1 MSEDMAKEIR
11 IQEELAESILSNSR
25 AEASKIVAEARTSAE
40 QSVKEAKQ
48 KYHRFFRDEIALA
61 EKEAESEAQVVLEK
75 GQQDAELF
83 YNENRQFVGVVND
96 WLIKEVM
103 MTYGVS

>member
-11 IQEELAESILSNSR
+11 IQEELASNILSDAK
-25 AEASKIVAEARTSAE
+25 AEASKRVAEARTSAE

-48 KYHRFFRDEIALA
+48 KYHRFFRDEIARA
-61 EKEAESEAQVVLEK
+61 EKEAESEARLVLEK
-75 GQQDAELF
+75 GKEDAELF
-83 YNENRQFVGVVND
+83 YNEKRQFVGAVTD
-96 WLIKEVM
+96 WLTKEVM